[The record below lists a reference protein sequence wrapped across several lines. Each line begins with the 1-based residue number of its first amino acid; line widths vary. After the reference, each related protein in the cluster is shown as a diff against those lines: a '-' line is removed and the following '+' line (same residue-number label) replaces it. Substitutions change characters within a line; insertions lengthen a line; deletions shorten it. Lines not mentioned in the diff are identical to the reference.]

1 MFRTVRY
8 EGIGNGVGVHPGYP
22 EIAGTVG
29 GSEGDKLTHWQNVT
43 GPTVVSA
50 TIQTLITSRYQNSS
64 IGDPMIQATRVQP
77 GDPARNF
84 SLKDQNDKTFDLY
97 EQAGKR
103 VLLSFHPLAWTEYC
117 AAQMKSLEENRER
130 FASLNCVPVG
140 ISVDS
145 RPCKQAWAKSLDIM
159 HTPLLCDFWPHGA
172 AAMKYGIFRD
182 ENGFSERANVIVD
195 EKQKVVFVKI
205 YPVHSVPDI
214 GEIITFLQKK

>member
-1 MFRTVRY
+1 MSLHDGLA
-8 EGIGNGVGVHPGYP
+8 EGPADCPHAKP
-22 EIAGTVG
+22 
-29 GSEGDKLTHWQNVT
+29 HH
-43 GPTVVSA
+43 
-50 TIQTLITSRYQNSS
+50 SRHQNSS
-64 IGDPMIQATRVQP
+64 TGNPMIQAAMVQP

-103 VLLSFHPLAWTEYC
+103 VLLSFHPLAWTDFC
-117 AAQMKSLEENRER
+117 AAQMKSLEENREK
-130 FASLNCVPVG
+130 FISLNCMAVG

-145 RPCKQAWAKSLDIM
+145 RPCKQAWAKSLSIT

-182 ENGFSERANVIVD
+182 ENGFSERANIMVD

-214 GEIITFLQKK
+214 QEIVGFLER